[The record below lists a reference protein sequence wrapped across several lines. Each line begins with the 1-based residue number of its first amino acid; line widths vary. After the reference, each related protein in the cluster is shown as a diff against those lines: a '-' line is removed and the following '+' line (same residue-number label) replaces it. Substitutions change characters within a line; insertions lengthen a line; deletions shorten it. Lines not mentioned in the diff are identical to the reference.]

1 MQICTILN
9 GRWQLG
15 RANRVKPS
23 LTMGGKL
30 ARKLFLKIHSKNCLL
45 VIGATKNKFRKLIK
59 LWPPHQRDQK
69 TLSIDQ
75 ASPWMIDLG
84 AKSCLRLCPGITNVT
99 AMPR

>member
-30 ARKLFLKIHSKNCLL
+30 ARKLFLKIHFKNCLL
-45 VIGATKNKFRKLIK
+45 IIGATKNKFRKLIK
-59 LWPPHQRDQK
+59 NHQRDQK

-75 ASPWMIDLG
+75 ASPRMIDLG